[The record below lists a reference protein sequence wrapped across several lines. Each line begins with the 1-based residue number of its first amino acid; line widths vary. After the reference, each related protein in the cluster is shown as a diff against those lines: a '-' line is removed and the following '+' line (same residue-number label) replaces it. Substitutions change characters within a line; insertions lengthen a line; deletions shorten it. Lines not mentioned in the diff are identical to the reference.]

1 LRIIAEL
8 SLGIEINF
16 INASLLRGAWLG
28 VPRISAQLD
37 LAEFLHSQAPPNTPT
52 FWGQR
57 LNTITASS
65 ELIAKD
71 MQAACFPPPNMRAK
85 QSGLSII
92 GGCYRLLTR
101 RRITEEFINL
111 THAPRFSRL
120 RRHNSSGYDQQ
131 IHFIFMTQ

>member
-16 INASLLRGAWLG
+16 VNAGLLRGAWLG

-57 LNTITASS
+57 LDTITASS

-71 MQAACFPPPNMRAK
+71 MQAA
-85 QSGLSII
+85 
-92 GGCYRLLTR
+92 
-101 RRITEEFINL
+101 
-111 THAPRFSRL
+111 
-120 RRHNSSGYDQQ
+120 
-131 IHFIFMTQ
+131 